1 MEQIIHRGT
10 PKPSQPL
17 ATDVLADIADCCT
30 DGLENVARLRNLY
43 VRSGQADEP
52 AVLELEREF
61 RELHS
66 SGHGYG
72 ATVYHPQGGQVWR
85 RSRDAPHRLFCAG
98 NRLPCPFELRLYA
111 TVPAY
116 PAASLLC
123 RTSRRWEVHD
133 RQSCGPDCLRDSHQR
148 W

>member
-66 SGHGYG
+66 KAERLRG
-72 ATVYHPQGGQVWR
+72 AAH
-85 RSRDAPHRLFCAG
+85 AKM
-98 NRLPCPFELRLYA
+98 YA
-111 TVPAY
+111 KGT
-116 PAASLLC
+116 PAAAMERTLHTAFSALVTGSPALL
-123 RTSRRWEVHD
+123 S
-133 RQSCGPDCLRDSHQR
+133 
-148 W
+148 